1 MLKTWE
7 CSGFNDFT
15 EIQRTGISS
24 FCKISAYL
32 ASDFVLGIG
41 DTVFTKTDDVTIL
54 QEITSFIVEEEG
66 GKYR

>member
-15 EIQRTGISS
+15 EIQRIGISS

-54 QEITSFIVEEEG
+54 QEITWFIVEEEG
-66 GKYR
+66 GK

>member
-7 CSGFNDFT
+7 CSGFNDFA
-15 EIQRTGISS
+15 EIQRISISS

-66 GKYR
+66 GK